1 MNMKNTI
8 LAILGIALIAIV
20 SVGAVSADETLENVG
35 CGLTPSVSGHTY
47 EKGILTIPIS
57 NNACGDLNDIPG
69 LEAIGAWD
77 YTPCPEPSLPDVRA
91 DGNEVMLVGYTP
103 YHGNDDQP
111 SVYDADA
118 CGYFHNGDFPKSFN
132 VDDWNGYT
140 AGEWEPKLYDPS
152 LWAVGSAADT
162 TSMEFGDI

>member
-1 MNMKNTI
+1 MNMKKTI
-8 LAILGIALIAIV
+8 LGILGIALIAIV

-35 CGLTPSVSGHTY
+35 CVLTPSVSGHTY

-91 DGNEVMLVGYTP
+91 DGNEVMLVGY
-103 YHGNDDQP
+103 
-111 SVYDADA
+111 
-118 CGYFHNGDFPKSFN
+118 FHNGDFPKSFN

-162 TSMEFGDI
+162 TSIEFGDI

>member
-8 LAILGIALIAIV
+8 LGILGIALIAIV

-35 CGLTPSVSGHTY
+35 CVLTPSVSEHTY
-47 EKGILTIPIS
+47 EHGILTIPIS
-57 NNACGDLNDIPG
+57 NSQYAGMNPDFTTSVPDGVATPDRDDCGDLNDIPG

-118 CGYFHNGDFPKSFN
+118 WTPYNSEPSSVWLVGGFSDAFP
-132 VDDWNGYT
+132 
-140 AGEWEPKLYDPS
+140 
-152 LWAVGSAADT
+152 
-162 TSMEFGDI
+162 FGDI